1 MCSLLVKNLQ
11 SIITCDAEDRVLS
24 GVDLYCEDGF
34 IRALGP
40 NLPQKAD
47 TVLDGSHLWC
57 YPGLVNT
64 HHHLYQVFSRNL
76 PQVQNM
82 ELFDWLTTLYEIW
95 KGLDE
100 TVIRLSSLTGMG
112 ELMKHGC
119 TTCFDHHYV
128 FPAHAGDLI
137 GAQLAAAEE
146 LGIRM
151 FASRGSMDLSKKDG
165 GLPPDSVVQ
174 TVDEIMRDSARIIE
188 AYHDP
193 RPGSMRQI
201 ALAPCSPFS
210 VSAELLRQSALLARQ
225 YGVRLHTHLC
235 ETKDEE
241 AYMLTHHGVRPL
253 EFMASL
259 GWTGPD
265 VWYAHGI
272 HFNDE
277 ELRELARTGTG
288 VAHCPISNMKL
299 SSGVARIPEMLALGV
314 PVGLAVDGSAS
325 NDGSSLLEELRVCYL
340 LHRLHSSKA
349 APSGYQV
356 LKMATRGS
364 ARLLGREDIG
374 SLEVGKCADFFL
386 VDSRRLELVGGEYSP
401 ADVLATVGLRGPV
414 DYTVVAG
421 KITVKEGHLVTIDEV
436 STGEQARR
444 CCREYLSRSASSLR
458 SHGTQA
464 AFLCPSVQHLDSGAQ
479 HAVADVDAEGAVD
492 LTLPDVVVIRQ
503 SRRQLLAHQRH
514 AFRCAAVG
522 HRQVVPLVTAAGLHR
537 QVHQLVHHLVSPP
550 DLGHGGQLAI
560 LGKGKERLDLQQHPC
575 RGGDFADA
583 PALLQVFQGI
593 HGEEGMGPRDELWC
607 PPLRQFLPVHPVPDI
622 LRQLQHGHAQAQGAT
637 DGVKGPDLQL
647 APAFLRHQPQQVI
660 GAGQAA
666 GEHDGDHAVI
676 AFLMNAGQ
684 QLQDLLRCR
693 QGGLG
698 QFSRPQAAINV
709 FAPDIHA
716 VQVFPVS
723 AQNAQGDHENMVLLR
738 QLGRQIG
745 AGICQDRD
753 LPWIHNSFFHS
764 FAVFEH
770 WNDYPT
776 KI

>member
-1 MCSLLVKNLQ
+1 MSSLLIKNLKCVV
-11 SIITCDAEDRVLS
+11 TCDQEDRVLS
-24 GVDLYCEDGF
+24 GVDLYCENGF
-34 IRALGP
+34 IRAIGP
-40 NLPQKAD
+40 ELPQRAG
-47 TVLDGSHLWC
+47 TVLDGSHYWC

-95 KGLDE
+95 KSLDE
-100 TVIRLSSLTGMG
+100 EVIRLSSLTGMG

-128 FPAHAGDLI
+128 FPTHAGDLI

-151 FASRGSMDLSKKDG
+151 FVSRGSMDLSKKDG

-174 TVDEIMRDSARIIE
+174 TVDEIMGDSARIIE

-193 RPGSMRQI
+193 RPGSMRQV

-210 VSAELLRQSALLARQ
+210 VSAELLRQSAILARQ

-241 AYMLTHHGVRPL
+241 DYMLLHHGVRPL

-299 SSGVARIPEMLALGV
+299 ASGVARIPEMLALNV

-325 NDGSSLLEELRVCYL
+325 NDGSSLMEELRVAYL
-340 LHRLHSSKA
+340 LHRLHSSDK

-364 ARLLGREDIG
+364 ARLLGRDDIG
-374 SLEVGKCADFFL
+374 QLTVGKCADLFL

-414 DYTVVAG
+414 DYTVVSG
-421 KITVKEGHLVTIDEV
+421 KVVVKEGRLVTVDEEKV
-436 STGEQARR
+436 AADARN
-444 CCREYLSRSASSLR
+444 CCREYLA
-458 SHGTQA
+458 
-464 AFLCPSVQHLDSGAQ
+464 
-479 HAVADVDAEGAVD
+479 
-492 LTLPDVVVIRQ
+492 
-503 SRRQLLAHQRH
+503 
-514 AFRCAAVG
+514 
-522 HRQVVPLVTAAGLHR
+522 
-537 QVHQLVHHLVSPP
+537 
-550 DLGHGGQLAI
+550 
-560 LGKGKERLDLQQHPC
+560 
-575 RGGDFADA
+575 
-583 PALLQVFQGI
+583 
-593 HGEEGMGPRDELWC
+593 
-607 PPLRQFLPVHPVPDI
+607 
-622 LRQLQHGHAQAQGAT
+622 
-637 DGVKGPDLQL
+637 
-647 APAFLRHQPQQVI
+647 
-660 GAGQAA
+660 
-666 GEHDGDHAVI
+666 
-676 AFLMNAGQ
+676 NA
-684 QLQDLLRCR
+684 
-693 QGGLG
+693 
-698 QFSRPQAAINV
+698 
-709 FAPDIHA
+709 
-716 VQVFPVS
+716 
-723 AQNAQGDHENMVLLR
+723 
-738 QLGRQIG
+738 
-745 AGICQDRD
+745 
-753 LPWIHNSFFHS
+753 
-764 FAVFEH
+764 
-770 WNDYPT
+770 
-776 KI
+776 